1 MAQGPVRISLE
12 DGIALITIDRPPVN
26 ALSVATLDALSTA
39 LDEAAGL
46 ETRAVVITGA
56 GTRAFVAGAD
66 ITELTAIPD
75 SEAAYRFAA
84 YGQAIFD
91 RVEAFPKLVVAA
103 INGPCL
109 GGGNELAM
117 ACHVRIAAER
127 ARFGQPEINLGVIPG
142 FGGTQRLPRL
152 IGRGRA
158 LEVLLTGEMV
168 SAADALQMGLV
179 NRVVPDDQVVPA
191 AMELARQV
199 AAKSQVAV
207 RLTLEAVREGLSGT
221 LAEGQRIER
230 EKFAQVMATEDRRE
244 GTRAFLEKRAPRF
257 RDR

>member
-1 MAQGPVRISLE
+1 MAQGPVRVSLE

-26 ALSVATLDALSTA
+26 ALSAATLDTLSAA
-39 LDEAAGL
+39 LDEAAGP

-66 ITELTAIPD
+66 ITELAAIPD
-75 SEAAYRFAA
+75 SEAAYRFAE
-84 YGQAIFD
+84 YGQALFD
-91 RVEAFPKLVVAA
+91 RIEAFPKLVVAA

-152 IGRGRA
+152 VGRGRA
-158 LEVLLTGEMV
+158 LELLLNGEMV

-179 NRVVPDDQVVPA
+179 NRVVPDDQVIPS

-199 AAKSQVAV
+199 ASKSQVAV
-207 RLTLEAVREGLSGT
+207 RLTLEAVNEGLSGT
-221 LAEGQRIER
+221 LADGQRIER
-230 EKFAQVMATEDRRE
+230 EKFAQVMVTEDRRE
-244 GTRAFLEKRAPRF
+244 GTRAFLEKREPQF